1 MRAAKSFVLIVATE
15 SRLHDYRPFQ
25 MLCVVLNVRDGNQ
38 QLQEAAMDAY
48 EKYRVAMDITQL
60 IMMAVIGIY
69 SWFVNRTKATKNAIE
84 QVREE
89 NSNSIHDLQK
99 AMHDLSG
106 KIALLDKEISHL
118 PGHDHLS
125 ELHEKV
131 NAVNSALEN
140 VTGEMKSINR
150 NLSLILE
157 SLLQGGKK

>member
-1 MRAAKSFVLIVATE
+1 
-15 SRLHDYRPFQ
+15 
-25 MLCVVLNVRDGNQ
+25 
-38 QLQEAAMDAY
+38 MDAY

-89 NSNSIHDLQK
+89 NSKSIRELQNGMHELAGKIDLQE
-99 AMHDLSG
+99 
-106 KIALLDKEISHL
+106 KEISHL
-118 PGHDHLS
+118 PSHDHLS

-131 NAVNSALEN
+131 NTVNSTLNN
-140 VTGEMKSINR
+140 VTGEMKGINR

-157 SLLQGGKK
+157 SLMKGVKN